1 MESTPE
7 QVTEGRALVTVL
19 ACVLEKLIQANANS
33 GHDHLEAGAVTKF
46 HALRPPGIGVAEYLD
61 RILKYSS
68 CSNECFVLGL
78 IYMDRFI
85 QRNDFALTALNV
97 HRVAITSVMVAAKF
111 FDDQYYN
118 NAYYAKVG
126 GVPCVEMNSLEIEFL
141 FGLDFNL
148 AVTSEEYRNYRERL
162 GEHSNCSVCGCSGAV
177 VKSQQPPSALLQDG
191 ARDGRVMSSPG
202 LVPAGYASGWQASRG
217 SFEDPAAM
225 SNTSTPAAAAAAAA
239 AAASSHTHTNSP
251 ELVTPG
257 AMRGNLLHPAAAGV
271 VAPQQQQGVPGVGGL
286 GMRGGGGGLLATGL
300 EGHHNHRLG
309 MGVVAGGGFQA
320 LHHQQHQQQPLFDGE
335 GAGLERQL
343 QLQQHQQQQ
352 QQMQQ
357 QQQHLLHQQQ
367 QRQQ

>member
-1 MESTPE
+1 
-7 QVTEGRALVTVL
+7 
-19 ACVLEKLIQANANS
+19 
-33 GHDHLEAGAVTKF
+33 
-46 HALRPPGIGVAEYLD
+46 YLD

-162 GEHSNCSVCGCSGAV
+162 GEHSNCPVCGCSGAV
-177 VKSQQPPSALLQDG
+177 VKSQQPPSGLLQDG

-202 LVPAGYASGWQASRG
+202 LVPAGYASGWQTCRG
-217 SFEDPAAM
+217 SFEDPAAI
-225 SNTSTPAAAAAAAA
+225 SNTSTPAAAAAAA

-257 AMRGNLLHPAAAGV
+257 AMRGNLLHPAAAGG
-271 VAPQQQQGVPGVGGL
+271 VAPQQQQGVSGAGCL
-286 GMRGGGGGLLATGL
+286 GMPGGGGGMLATGL
-300 EGHHNHRLG
+300 EGHHNHHAG

-320 LHHQQHQQQPLFDGE
+320 LHQQQPLFDGE

-343 QLQQHQQQQ
+343 QLQQHQQHQQ
-352 QQMQQ
+352 QMQQDMQQQEQMQQMQQ
-357 QQQHLLHQQQ
+357 QQQH
-367 QRQQ
+367 